1 MINTE
6 IIAETNRLKDSFL
19 KSMSMI
25 VPSYVIGPKNHYKLV
40 NWVIDESLDSNY
52 RLVTDITALN
62 AKRSELESF
71 EQYKARLK
79 MQKLL
84 MKYRYMFIT
93 DLTSKD
99 VN

>member
-6 IIAETNRLKDSFL
+6 IIAETNRLKESFL
-19 KSMSMI
+19 KNMNMN
-25 VPSYVIGPKNHYKLV
+25 VPAYVIGPKQHFRFV

-93 DLTSKD
+93 DLAAKN